1 MRPHLHPLPGLALLL
16 GLALLQ
22 ACSDAPP
29 GPVPQEPALMRVRVL
44 NLQNSHSAASLSLP
58 GRIVARE
65 PVALRP
71 AVAGLRVEQVLVDA
85 GDWVR
90 AGQALVQMDARA
102 ARAELEQARQGQRR
116 AQAQAEAA
124 QAQWGQV
131 QERLALA
138 RDAEQRYREAAAL
151 GAVSEQERRERRSSL
166 AQLERELQA
175 AEQQQ
180 QAARAEAAAAGAQL
194 ALARQRLDDTVLRAP
209 RSGRLGERQVERG
222 LVSDPQTALP
232 WFVLSEDGD
241 REFEAWAEVQRL
253 EGLAPGMPASVQL
266 DAAGLKPLPG
276 TLRSLEAGQ
285 GQESRRARLR
295 VALTPGLRLPLGV
308 SASVTLTGPP
318 RAGLALPPE
327 ALQFDP
333 RPWVFVVDEQQR
345 LRKRYV
351 RLSADQLRALEG
363 LQPGERLVRSAAPLL
378 SEGQRVQ
385 PVSDAVSA
393 PAGAAP

>member
-1 MRPHLHPLPGLALLL
+1 MRPHIPTPSGLALLL

-22 ACSDAPP
+22 ACSEAPP
-29 GPVPQEPALMRVRVL
+29 GPTPQEPAPMRVRVL
-44 NLQNSHSAASLSLP
+44 SLKSENSATSLSLP

-90 AGQALVQMDARA
+90 AGQALVQLDARA
-102 ARAELEQARQGQRR
+102 ARAELEQVRQGQRR

-124 QAQWGQV
+124 RAQLGQV
-131 QERLALA
+131 EERLSLA
-138 RDAEQRYREAAAL
+138 RDAERRYREAAAL
-151 GAVSEQERRERRSSL
+151 GAVSEQERRERHSGL
-166 AQLERELQA
+166 AQLEREQQAAGQQLQA
-175 AEQQQ
+175 AQ
-180 QAARAEAAAAGAQL
+180 AEASAAAAQL

-209 RSGRLGERQVERG
+209 RSGRLAERQVERG
-222 LVSDPQTALP
+222 LFSDPQATTP
-232 WFVLSEDGD
+232 WFLLADDGD

-253 EGLAPGMPASVQL
+253 DGLAPGMPASVQL
-266 DAAGLKPLPG
+266 DAAGLKPLAG
-276 TLRSLEAGQ
+276 RLRSLEAGQ

-318 RAGLALPPE
+318 RPGLALPPE

-333 RPWVFVVDEQQR
+333 RPWVFVIDEQQR
-345 LRKRYV
+345 LHKRLV
-351 RLSADQLRALEG
+351 RLAPDQLRVLEG
-363 LQPGERLVRSAAPLL
+363 LQAGERIVQSAAALL

-385 PVSDAVSA
+385 PVSEAASA
-393 PAGAAP
+393 PAGAAR